1 MHHRAEVVKAG
12 QALRDQ
18 GYRLTPQRLMIL
30 DAVIAGEEHVTAEA
44 IYQTVAAEYPDMS
57 LSTVYR
63 TLETLRDLGLV
74 TETDMGSGRVEY
86 HFADRAKHHRE
97 VDAESDQDEE
107 HLIEDEMIDL
117 EPVLRDAVLPSLP
130 FQPVCRDDCPGLCS
144 ECGARLEDDHEHT
157 HEQLDP
163 RWAALQ
169 GLLDRDEPKEG

>member
-12 QALRDQ
+12 QALREQ

-86 HFADRAKHHRE
+86 HFADRAKHH
-97 VDAESDQDEE
+97 
-107 HLIEDEMIDL
+107 HL
-117 EPVLRDAVLPSLP
+117 
-130 FQPVCRDDCPGLCS
+130 VCRRCGSVAQLSDDFFRPIADQLAHEYGFRAEMNHFAIFGVCS
-144 ECGARLEDDHEHT
+144 DCAGVPAEDKSAIAAPPAHSHPHGDH
-157 HEQLDP
+157 
-163 RWAALQ
+163 A
-169 GLLDRDEPKEG
+169 